1 MRNNGQDWR
10 KAGWIVTRHKS
21 IKSQGLFSSETE
33 EPTSGWAVLLSRRVC
48 FSETCSPL
56 HTEPGPQHK
65 QKRPRVHDRSSTEL
79 KWKTTYSSEQAKTVR
94 RARGTPNYEGKHLFF
109 NELQRFFFFFLK
121 DWRQLDAGQGA
132 WKSGLPLKLQSPKHN
147 KKPLL
152 RTKYSKIHPEICSDT
167 FFLRKSNNMEEGERH
182 HSGKKWLLTQNM
194 RLGARADAQ
203 AWTRAQHWQFKII
216 QTQRKSKW
224 KPNFSWPSAHCGVSS
239 PSQKDNR
246 GC

>member
-1 MRNNGQDWR
+1 MGRIGE
-10 KAGWIVTRHKS
+10 KAGWNVTRHKS

-33 EPTSGWAVLLSRRVC
+33 EPTSGWAVLLSRRVEKDE
-48 FSETCSPL
+48 FVFLKPARHSTP
-56 HTEPGPQHK
+56 EPGPQHK

-94 RARGTPNYEGKHLFF
+94 RARETPSCEGKHLFF
-109 NELQRFFFFFLK
+109 NELQRLK
-121 DWRQLDAGQGA
+121 KKKKKRMATTLRW
-132 WKSGLPLKLQSPKHN
+132 SGGVKVRSPVETAIPKTQQKPPLK
-147 KKPLL
+147 
-152 RTKYSKIHPEICSDT
+152 RKYSKIQH
-167 FFLRKSNNMEEGERH
+167 EGERY

-203 AWTRAQHWQFKII
+203 AWTRAQHWRFKLIW
-216 QTQRKSKW
+216 TQRKSKW

-239 PSQKDNR
+239 PIQKDNT